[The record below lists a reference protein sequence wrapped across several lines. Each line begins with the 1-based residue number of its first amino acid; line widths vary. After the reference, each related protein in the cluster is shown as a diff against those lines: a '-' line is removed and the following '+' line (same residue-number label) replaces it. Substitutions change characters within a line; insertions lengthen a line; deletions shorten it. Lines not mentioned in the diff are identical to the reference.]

1 MAAKKTE
8 KTDRPLDRAELRRR
22 ASEMMSKGDDDN
34 EMIVDTSRGDPEAAY
49 SCLAYGP
56 AGVGKSTFF
65 SRRKHVYFL
74 PVEPGVNQIRVPQYK
89 YAIDSLDVLY
99 AILEKLRTSRHPYE
113 AVCLDSA
120 SAAEL
125 LIIAGI
131 NERLRK
137 SPVKLRD
144 GSMAKS
150 VSDLND
156 DYGSGYA
163 AVASEWQELLRRLDL
178 LGTERAMD
186 RYVTAHTKTETIR
199 NIEGPDYQKYTID
212 LTGPKAIK
220 SIVNWSEYTLFM
232 RQDISIDATT
242 KKKILA
248 STSALSIYT
257 RGTAAWTAKTR
268 GEIPWP
274 ERLPLDWEVFDRVRY
289 LVARHGLDLEP
300 WLVARLEAAG
310 GAPVRPVFDA
320 HLRARQWH
328 TCDDVCT
335 LAERFTTVEPSI
347 PVAAR
352 PRARQVFLGSLNEL
366 NLAVASAVCAQA
378 EEEARTGVFAEKK
391 IEVDLGVDEDGVV
404 KIEKTEKV
412 ESPVD
417 GPTN

>member
-1 MAAKKTE
+1 
-8 KTDRPLDRAELRRR
+8 
-22 ASEMMSKGDDDN
+22 MMSHGDDDN
-34 EMIVDTSRGDPEAAY
+34 ELLVDTSKGDPAAAY

-56 AGVGKSTFF
+56 AGVGKSSFF
-65 SRRKHVYFL
+65 ARRKAVYFL

-178 LGTERAMD
+178 LGSERAMD

-232 RQDISIDATT
+232 RQDISIDAST

-268 GEIPWP
+268 GEIAWP
-274 ERLPLDWEVFDRVRY
+274 ERLPLDWDVFDRVRY
-289 LVARHGLDLEP
+289 LVARYGRDLEG
-300 WLVARLEAAG
+300 WLVERLEAAG
-310 GAPVRPVFDA
+310 AASCRPVFDA

-328 TCDDVCT
+328 TCDEVCA
-335 LAERFTTVEPSI
+335 LAERFTMVEESI
-347 PVAAR
+347 PQAAR
-352 PRARQVFLGSLNEL
+352 PRARQVFLGALGEMNVV
-366 NLAVASAVCAQA
+366 VASAVCAQA
-378 EEEARTGVFAEKK
+378 EEEARTGVSKQV
-391 IEVDLGVDEDGVV
+391 EVDLGVDEDGVV
-404 KIEKTEKV
+404 GSK
-412 ESPVD
+412 SPE
-417 GPTN
+417 PTTS

>member
-1 MAAKKTE
+1 MASKKSD
-8 KTDRPLDRAELRRR
+8 KSDKPVDRAELRRR
-22 ASEMMSKGDDDN
+22 AREMLAQGDDDN
-34 EMIVDTSRGDPEAAY
+34 EMLLDTSKGDPEAPY

-65 SRRKHVYFL
+65 SRRRNVYFI

-89 YAIDSLDVLY
+89 YEVDSLDVLY
-99 AILEKLRTSRHPYE
+99 AVLDKLRTSRHPYE

-120 SAAEL
+120 SATEQ
-125 LIIAGI
+125 LIVAAI
-131 NERLRK
+131 NDRLRRT
-137 SPVKLRD
+137 PVKLRD

-163 AVASEWQELLRRLDL
+163 AIANEWQELLRRLDL

-186 RYVTAHTKTETIR
+186 RYVTAHTKVETVK

-212 LTGPKAIK
+212 LTGPKSIK

-232 RQDISIDATT
+232 RQDVSIDAST

-268 GEIPWP
+268 GEIAWP
-274 ERLPLDWEVFDRVRY
+274 ERLPLDWDVFDRVRF
-289 LVARHGLDLEP
+289 LVARYGRDLEA
-300 WLVARLEAAG
+300 WLVERLEAAG
-310 GAPVRPVFDA
+310 AASCRPTFDA

-328 TCDDVCT
+328 TCDEVCT
-335 LAERFTTVEPSI
+335 LAERFTRVEESI
-347 PVAAR
+347 PPAAR
-352 PRARQVFLGSLNEL
+352 PRARQVFLGALGEMNV
-366 NLAVASAVCAQA
+366 AVASAVCAQA
-378 EEEARTGVFAEKK
+378 EEEARTGVREKRV
-391 IEVDLGVDEDGVV
+391 EVDLGVDGNGVV
-404 KIEKTEKV
+404 DGKSP
-412 ESPVD
+412 ESPE
-417 GPTN
+417 PTH